1 MKVKGTMDDQELS
14 KLLSEYLPSD
24 DTPDSD
30 VAAAKEYAGKDV
42 TDSVLDR
49 NPSSVEDFAEEII
62 SEKKTNPEDNKII
75 FENEEAREEKVPEE
89 KNPVV
94 EEQGLDF
101 DGFTTLMGFAKPESA
116 ETEAVES
123 FMYGTGEESKSAE
136 RQVERD
142 REERTQEDS
151 GLDTESGFFH
161 RNWSWLFASALVFV
175 FMLVF
180 MIAGQIGPFGSN
192 SLTLIDSMHQYVPF
206 FSDFQDKLKTGG
218 SLFYTWDVGGGQNFQ
233 SLMLYY
239 IASPIN
245 FILVFFSRKAIP
257 GVMSAIIVG
266 KLIFSAGSFG
276 YYLSR
281 RNKKIVNSPMITAFS
296 VAFAL
301 NNYMAGYFW
310 NIMWL
315 DCIMVFPLIML
326 GYKRLMRDSDPR
338 MYTLALFYSL
348 FCNYYISFMI
358 CIFLVLWFFCTGH
371 KNVKKFFTDGLKFA
385 ACSLLAAGMAAFS
398 LLMAYLAIM
407 KTASAGKGLPEQ
419 AWYQNIFLLLKQQL
433 FLSQPI
439 NNDNFDG
446 NANLYCGT
454 LTFMLFFIYL
464 VSSKISFIEKV
475 RKTILIAILILSM
488 NSTVLNFIWHG
499 FHDQYG
505 IPNRFSFLYIFVLL
519 EIGFDTLGHLRK
531 TGGLLLLAGLC
542 LSSAFL
548 VLTAG
553 YADLSGYLG
562 HVPTLLITVALM
574 VTFAGILLMIATK
587 NMQKKTGSI
596 LLASLFILEIFVNAG
611 IGFGMNGVADAGYY
625 LGNTE
630 SIQNAVSFANQEE
643 RGLDNSFAR
652 ADMVNPR
659 MLDEATFSNMKSL
672 GTFCSTVRGD
682 MVSAMAKF
690 GYYTGA
696 NEYLYSGASPA
707 SDDIM
712 GVRYIY
718 TCDGDYYPKKYM
730 YSKIYDREGVQIYEN
745 EDALP
750 IAYAANDTLLDWD
763 VEAYH
768 AADNLNKY
776 VRMSADMEPVF
787 VDEYPSLTTDGKD
800 CSSWIGDEDKHVI
813 SYRASGNT
821 PPILNIYF
829 TVKGSGDYFVNLRG
843 NGIENVTYSL
853 NGQQITSD
861 RYQLQLF
868 DLGNLADGDEV
879 MLSLKFASYYSP
891 SGTISVDV
899 SRTIPENLQVYT
911 QKMAQGGLV
920 VSKWTDNSLT
930 GSVNIGSNQFL
941 MTTIPYDEGWSVWVD
956 GQKMETEKVVGAFL
970 GVELPEGQHEVVMK
984 FMPQGFWPGL
994 LASAFSFLIFIM
1006 TWVIYC
1012 RHKREK
1018 EA

>member
-1 MKVKGTMDDQELS
+1 MDDQELS

-24 DTPDSD
+24 DTPDSN

-142 REERTQEDS
+142 REERTQEDG

-358 CIFLVLWFFCTGH
+358 
-371 KNVKKFFTDGLKFA
+371 
-385 ACSLLAAGMAAFS
+385 
-398 LLMAYLAIM
+398 
-407 KTASAGKGLPEQ
+407 
-419 AWYQNIFLLLKQQL
+419 
-433 FLSQPI
+433 
-439 NNDNFDG
+439 
-446 NANLYCGT
+446 
-454 LTFMLFFIYL
+454 
-464 VSSKISFIEKV
+464 
-475 RKTILIAILILSM
+475 
-488 NSTVLNFIWHG
+488 
-499 FHDQYG
+499 
-505 IPNRFSFLYIFVLL
+505 
-519 EIGFDTLGHLRK
+519 
-531 TGGLLLLAGLC
+531 
-542 LSSAFL
+542 
-548 VLTAG
+548 
-553 YADLSGYLG
+553 
-562 HVPTLLITVALM
+562 
-574 VTFAGILLMIATK
+574 
-587 NMQKKTGSI
+587 
-596 LLASLFILEIFVNAG
+596 
-611 IGFGMNGVADAGYY
+611 
-625 LGNTE
+625 
-630 SIQNAVSFANQEE
+630 
-643 RGLDNSFAR
+643 
-652 ADMVNPR
+652 
-659 MLDEATFSNMKSL
+659 
-672 GTFCSTVRGD
+672 
-682 MVSAMAKF
+682 
-690 GYYTGA
+690 
-696 NEYLYSGASPA
+696 
-707 SDDIM
+707 
-712 GVRYIY
+712 
-718 TCDGDYYPKKYM
+718 
-730 YSKIYDREGVQIYEN
+730 
-745 EDALP
+745 
-750 IAYAANDTLLDWD
+750 
-763 VEAYH
+763 
-768 AADNLNKY
+768 
-776 VRMSADMEPVF
+776 
-787 VDEYPSLTTDGKD
+787 
-800 CSSWIGDEDKHVI
+800 
-813 SYRASGNT
+813 
-821 PPILNIYF
+821 
-829 TVKGSGDYFVNLRG
+829 
-843 NGIENVTYSL
+843 
-853 NGQQITSD
+853 
-861 RYQLQLF
+861 
-868 DLGNLADGDEV
+868 
-879 MLSLKFASYYSP
+879 
-891 SGTISVDV
+891 
-899 SRTIPENLQVYT
+899 
-911 QKMAQGGLV
+911 
-920 VSKWTDNSLT
+920 
-930 GSVNIGSNQFL
+930 
-941 MTTIPYDEGWSVWVD
+941 
-956 GQKMETEKVVGAFL
+956 
-970 GVELPEGQHEVVMK
+970 
-984 FMPQGFWPGL
+984 
-994 LASAFSFLIFIM
+994 
-1006 TWVIYC
+1006 
-1012 RHKREK
+1012 
-1018 EA
+1018 